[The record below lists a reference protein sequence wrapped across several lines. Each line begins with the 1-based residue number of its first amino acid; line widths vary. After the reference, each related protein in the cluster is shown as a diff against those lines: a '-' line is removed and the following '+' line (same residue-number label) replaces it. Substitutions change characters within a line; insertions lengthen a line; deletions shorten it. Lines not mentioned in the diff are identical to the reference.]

1 MKKYYGIALLIIS
14 LIFIFI
20 IFIPRNVEHAIVI
33 KSSGGYTDVIID
45 GKYKKV
51 KTNTVLTHNSVIN
64 YKYNL
69 FTFYDFKEVSPIEE
83 RIMAKHHDNYEL
95 EISGKIPLN
104 KKCSFYSIDKEG
116 NIKKCSSS
124 ELIVGKNDVKSYMA
138 KNKKLKTFVIYPLD
152 YSSMRIGISTTNFSS
167 LYHESISIKCDGDSL
182 LYCKTEKY
190 TDNLPKNST
199 AEISFNKG
207 KIEISYNGK
216 KTEFKNRVYIK
227 GNGLAVTSIKRG
239 YPSFTPHYDGILEF
253 YPSDKGMMI
262 INEIYMEDYLKK
274 VVPSEMPS
282 SGGLSSL
289 ECQAVAARTYAISD
303 MLRSRYA
310 EYGFYVDDSTQSQVY
325 NNICPNS
332 LSDKAVENTKGLI
345 MTYNGNPIDAKYYST
360 SCGMGVMSRDIWFN
374 SDGSGDAAPYLKTKS
389 YMTGNTD
396 IPVNEKDWLN
406 FFKNTN
412 IKSIDSNSPYYRW
425 SIKFS
430 KESLENC
437 LNKSLKAIYKKN
449 KGYMTIM
456 QSGRKVSILPTLKN
470 LKDIKILKRSTG
482 GNIIEISFIF
492 KNTTVN
498 VKEDYFIRSA
508 IRCSKEYAGTQ
519 IPVYRYKAS
528 PLLSNNFLPSSFFSV
543 EKSGDYFMLY
553 GGGYG
558 HGVGMSQY
566 GAMNLSKEGMKFED
580 ILKTYYSDIDLGK
593 IF

>member
-1 MKKYYGIALLIIS
+1 
-14 LIFIFI
+14 
-20 IFIPRNVEHAIVI
+20 
-33 KSSGGYTDVIID
+33 
-45 GKYKKV
+45 
-51 KTNTVLTHNSVIN
+51 
-64 YKYNL
+64 
-69 FTFYDFKEVSPIEE
+69 
-83 RIMAKHHDNYEL
+83 
-95 EISGKIPLN
+95 
-104 KKCSFYSIDKEG
+104 
-116 NIKKCSSS
+116 
-124 ELIVGKNDVKSYMA
+124 
-138 KNKKLKTFVIYPLD
+138 
-152 YSSMRIGISTTNFSS
+152 
-167 LYHESISIKCDGDSL
+167 
-182 LYCKTEKY
+182 
-190 TDNLPKNST
+190 
-199 AEISFNKG
+199 
-207 KIEISYNGK
+207 
-216 KTEFKNRVYIK
+216 
-227 GNGLAVTSIKRG
+227 
-239 YPSFTPHYDGILEF
+239 
-253 YPSDKGMMI
+253 
-262 INEIYMEDYLKK
+262 
-274 VVPSEMPS
+274 
-282 SGGLSSL
+282 
-289 ECQAVAARTYAISD
+289 
-303 MLRSRYA
+303 
-310 EYGFYVDDSTQSQVY
+310 
-325 NNICPNS
+325 
-332 LSDKAVENTKGLI
+332 
-345 MTYNGNPIDAKYYST
+345 
-360 SCGMGVMSRDIWFN
+360 
-374 SDGSGDAAPYLKTKS
+374 
-389 YMTGNTD
+389 MTGNTD